1 MAKTKLNLK
10 KLYKEN
16 DAFRLYVD
24 KNIKSYGMTLEQAFD
39 DAIIQSYAQYITQ
52 DNPKEVRHEVRK
64 DCGC

>member
-10 KLYKEN
+10 KLYKES